1 MLLGIPASTIPS
13 MPELQS
19 PNPRKRQHTEPSL
32 QHNEI
37 WRPASKRQKRSYHF
51 NGSQPPPAFRDNLSK
66 TWLTKVALR
75 ELDRRNAQTII
86 KSPRSPYQRPVT
98 RTFPAE
104 WKRNRQPTH
113 SVDDYHQPIL
123 CADHFFH
130 SSGRR
135 LLEDIKLFARNG
147 GPDLSDLRGVRI
159 VRDLTFGTAADDA
172 Y

>member
-1 MLLGIPASTIPS
+1 MLLGIPASTISS

-19 PNPRKRQHTEPSL
+19 PNPRKRQRTEPSL
-32 QHNEI
+32 QQNEI
-37 WRPASKRQKRSYHF
+37 WRSASKRQKRNL
-51 NGSQPPPAFRDNLSK
+51 NGSQPPPAFWDNLSK
-66 TWLTKVALR
+66 TWLTKGALR

-98 RTFPAE
+98 RTFLAE
-104 WKRNRQPTH
+104 WKRNHQPTQ
-113 SVDDYHQPIL
+113 SVDDYHQPTQ
-123 CADHFFH
+123 CADHFFR

-159 VRDLTFGTAADDA
+159 VKDLAFGTAADDA

>member
-1 MLLGIPASTIPS
+1 MTTLCIYIILLGIPASTISP

-19 PNPRKRQHTEPSL
+19 PNPRKRQPSL
-32 QHNEI
+32 QQNEI
-37 WRPASKRQKRSYHF
+37 WRPASKRQKRSYHL
-51 NGSQPPPAFRDNLSK
+51 NGSQPPPAFWDNLSK
-66 TWLTKVALR
+66 TWLTKGALR

-98 RTFPAE
+98 RTFLVE
-104 WKRNRQPTH
+104 WKRNHQPT
-113 SVDDYHQPIL
+113 L

-130 SSGRR
+130 SSGRG